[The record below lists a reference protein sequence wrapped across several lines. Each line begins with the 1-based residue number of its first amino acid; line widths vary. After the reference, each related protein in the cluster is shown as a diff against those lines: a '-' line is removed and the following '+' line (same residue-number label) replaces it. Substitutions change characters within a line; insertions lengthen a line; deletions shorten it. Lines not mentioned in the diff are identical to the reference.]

1 MSSVVSDPWARM
13 WAQVNEAGTR
23 LQSALRVLRDKSAA
37 QPADEH
43 RARFEPLERR
53 SLLSGVVTSSDTIF
67 GVESIG
73 SLRYAADDA
82 AVASPGSPHVSST
95 TPADGATDVL
105 RDAFV
110 SANLL
115 VPSGGIDSTTI
126 GVSTVKLYRTNDGAA
141 VPSSVNTTAGGDAL
155 ALQPNDVLDPDTD
168 YTFEVTS
175 GLRDVS
181 GNAFVPFVTHFRTGT
196 GSSATDPSL
205 TFTKV
210 SLTTPKAPYTG
221 VTVGPDGRVYA
232 GTELGD
238 IVRFDIQP
246 DGTLANPQV
255 IHSLVDANGGQP
267 RLLTGIQFDP
277 ASTKDDLALW
287 VTHSAYAIDN
297 GPDWA
302 GKVTRLSGPDLAT
315 VQDYV
320 VGLPRSTRDHVTN
333 QLVFGPDGA
342 IYFPQASNT
351 AMGAPDYAWHYRP
364 ERLLSAAILRL
375 NVWAVRDRLV
385 AGKGPLNVQ
394 TEDGNAYD
402 PWAAGAPLT
411 VYASGVRN
419 AYDLVFHSNGSLY
432 APTNGSQ
439 NGGATPA
446 GGPDNVPG
454 IGFVADVEDDVLFRI
469 DQGGYYGH
477 PDPARGQYVYNGG
490 NPTDA
495 ADPNE
500 VSQYPVGVQ
509 PDVNWRQPAYD
520 LGQHYSPNG
529 VIEYRGG
536 AFGGALDHAILV
548 ARFSGGNDVA
558 VLTVG
563 PNGEITGYKGGLE
576 GLKNFNDPVDLAE
589 DPRTGFLYVAEYGG
603 ERITLAKPTV
613 GGTPPGVKAPSASA
627 PLGPIGLSVRASGRG
642 ELELNWTDTVGE
654 SGYKIER
661 SSDGGDAWTQVGT
674 TGTNDAHFVD
684 TGLTP
689 NRTYSFRVRAA
700 SDAGNSKATA
710 VVTAATLAVTLPP
723 GWSADNVGD
732 VAVGGTGDEQSGVF
746 QIGGGGAGLG
756 DTADALFFA
765 SVPASGDFEVVT
777 RVSAADAGAT
787 AGVMLRAGTDAG
799 ATGASMAIGA
809 EGAAVFQVRESAG
822 AAATRVQAAQGASW
836 LRLVRRSDLVSGYVS
851 ADGTNWIRVAFA
863 RVALG
868 DILRA
873 GIVVASGN
881 RSAAADA
888 TFDNLRINA
897 APALSVP
904 EQPSELTTVID
915 GSSVTLA
922 WRDNS
927 QDETGFEIQRRRNGA
942 DAWLPV
948 GSSGANATSYVDEHL
963 AAARKYDYRVVATNA
978 TGPSVASNE
987 VEAKTPKTAA
997 KGQVPFSGA
1006 PMNLPGVVEV
1016 EAFDDGARGKAW
1028 KDRTPD
1034 NDMGAFRDAGADIE
1048 PTTDPTGGDYQVVA
1062 AKSEWM
1068 EYTVAAPTAG
1078 FYTVSLRYAA
1088 ASGFGG
1094 TARVDV
1100 DGVKKIAGVGSID
1113 LPATGSWD
1121 VWQTANGL
1129 VNLKA
1134 GVQVIRLYVDS
1145 SANPSGDAA
1154 SLNYMTFAPADP
1166 ATLPVSAPLKRAAKK
1181 AKLLAART
1189 AELLPTHG

>member
-1 MSSVVSDPWARM
+1 M

-23 LQSALRVLRDKSAA
+23 LQAALRVLRDKSSA
-37 QPADEH
+37 QPVDDGH

-53 SLLSGVVTSSDTIF
+53 SLLSGSVTGSDNLF
-67 GVESIG
+67 GIESIG
-73 SLRYAADDA
+73 PWRYAADDA
-82 AVASPGSPHVSST
+82 AVPAAGNPHVTST
-95 TPADGATDVL
+95 TPADAATGVL

-115 VPSGGIDSTTI
+115 VPSGGIDATTI
-126 GVSTVKLYRTNDGAA
+126 TAGTVKLYRTKDGAA
-141 VPSSVNTTAGGDAL
+141 VPSSVNTSAGGDVL

-181 GNAFVPFVTHFRTGT
+181 GNSFTPFVTHFRTGT
-196 GSSATDPSL
+196 GTAATDPSL

-221 VTVGPDGRVYA
+221 VTVGPDGRLYA

-246 DGTLANPQV
+246 DGSLANPQV
-255 IHSLVDANGGQP
+255 IRSLVDAGGGQP

-277 ASTKDDLALW
+277 ASTKDDLVLW

-375 NVWAVRDRLV
+375 NVWAVRDRLA

-419 AYDLVFHSNGSLY
+419 AYDLVWHSNGGLY

-446 GGPDNVPG
+446 GGPNNVPA
-454 IGFVADVEDDVLFRI
+454 IGNVADVEDDVLFRI

-477 PDPARGQYVYNGG
+477 PDPARGQFVYNGG

-495 ADPNE
+495 ADPYE

-509 PDVNWRQPAYD
+509 PDGNWRMPAYD

-529 VIEYRGG
+529 AIEYRGG

-548 ARFSGGNDVA
+548 TRFSGGNDVA

-563 PNGEITGYKGGLE
+563 PGGEITGYKGGLE

-603 ERITLAKPTV
+603 QRITLAKPTV
-613 GGTPPGVKAPSASA
+613 DGTPPGVKAPSASV
-627 PLGPIGLSVRASGRG
+627 PLGPIGLSVRATGRG
-642 ELELNWTDTVGE
+642 ELELNWADTVGE
-654 SGYKIER
+654 SGYKVER
-661 SSDGGDAWTQVGT
+661 SSDGGDTWAQGGT
-674 TGTNDAHFVD
+674 TGANDTHFVD
-684 TGLTP
+684 TGLAR
-689 NRTYSFRVRAA
+689 NRSYGYRVRAA
-700 SDAGNSKATA
+700 SNAGNSKATA
-710 VVTAATLAVTLPP
+710 VVTATTLAVTLPP
-723 GWSADNVGD
+723 GWSATNVGD
-732 VAVGGTGDEQSGVF
+732 VGVGGTGDEQGGVF
-746 QIGGGGAGLG
+746 QIGGGGAGMG
-756 DTADALFFA
+756 ETADALLFA
-765 SVPASGDFEVVT
+765 SVPANGDVEVVAH
-777 RVSAADAGAT
+777 VAAADAGAT
-787 AGVMLRAGTDAG
+787 AGVMLRSTPDAG
-799 ATGASMAIGA
+799 SPGASMTVGSD
-809 EGAAVFQVRESAG
+809 GVPVFQLRASAG
-822 AAATRVQAAQGASW
+822 AAATRVPAAAGAGW
-836 LRLVRRSDLVSGYVS
+836 LRLVRRGDLVSGYIS
-851 ADGTNWIRVAFA
+851 ADGTNWVRVAFA
-863 RVALG
+863 QVALG
-868 DILRA
+868 DNVLA
-873 GIVVASGN
+873 GIAVASGS
-881 RSAAADA
+881 RSAAANV
-888 TFDNLRINA
+888 TIDNLRINA
-897 APALSVP
+897 APALPAP
-904 EQPSELTTVID
+904 ESPTDLATVVDGTT
-915 GSSVTLA
+915 VTLA
-922 WRDNS
+922 WRDNA
-927 QDETGFEIQRRRNGA
+927 QDETGFEVQRRRSGT
-942 DAWLPV
+942 DAWVAV
-948 GSSGANATSYVDEHL
+948 GGVGANATGYVDGHL
-963 AAARKYDYRVVATNA
+963 AAARKYEYRVVATNT
-978 TGPSVASNE
+978 TGPSAASNE
-987 VEAKTPKTAA
+987 AEAKTAKSSA
-997 KGQVPFSGA
+997 KGQAPFSGA
-1006 PMNLPGVVEV
+1006 PASVPGTVEV
-1016 EAFDDGARGKAW
+1016 ETFDDGARGKAW

-1048 PTTDPTGGDYQVVA
+1048 PTTDPTGGGYQVVA
-1062 AKSEWM
+1062 ARGEWL
-1068 EYTVAAPTAG
+1068 EYTVAAPAAG

-1088 ASGFGG
+1088 AAGFGG

-1100 DGVKKIAGVGSID
+1100 DGVKKVARVGSID
-1113 LPATGSWD
+1113 LPATGTWNA
-1121 VWQTANGL
+1121 WQTANGL
-1129 VNLKA
+1129 VSLKA

-1145 SANPSGDAA
+1145 AANPTGDAA
-1154 SLNYMTFAPADP
+1154 SLNFMTFTPADP
-1166 ATLPVSAPLKRAAKK
+1166 ATVPVSAPLKRAAKK
-1181 AKLLAART
+1181 AKLLVARV
-1189 AELLPTHG
+1189 AEIV